1 MIKQIRTG
9 LAMTAPKALI
19 LALGASAMT
28 LAGCGSSTDAN
39 QNRQLFS
46 QILGTVKGGK
56 KAPAQVT
63 PEQIAQVAANSTQP
77 LILVNV
83 EKNKS
88 SALIV
93 EIGRNGAV
101 QTFAT
106 SARQT
111 IALQNGMAR
120 GTRGLG
126 GDLMSV
132 DLGQLPSL
140 IARHASGTT
149 EKEMRFLNGEDI
161 TVRYKFTC
169 SVSSSPESS
178 KPVTYSVVE
187 DCAQTNGKVTFT
199 NTYTVSPGGHV
210 TSSRQWFGPTQEYIR
225 LQHIRL

>member
-1 MIKQIRTG
+1 MIKQIRKG
-9 LAMTAPKALI
+9 LAATSPKVML

-28 LAGCGSSTDAN
+28 LAGCGSSSDAN
-39 QNRQLFS
+39 QNRQIVS
-46 QILGTVKGGK
+46 QVIGTFKGGK
-56 KAPAQVT
+56 KTAPQVT
-63 PEQIAQVAANSTQP
+63 QEQIAQVVASTTQP
-77 LILVNV
+77 LVFVNV

-88 SALIV
+88 SALII

-101 QTFAT
+101 QTFGT

-140 IARHASGTT
+140 IARHASGATQR
-149 EKEMRFLNGEDI
+149 EMRFLDGEDV
-161 TVRYKFTC
+161 TVRYQFNC
-169 SVSSSPESS
+169 SVSSSRVSS
-178 KPVTYSVVE
+178 KPVSYNVVE
-187 DCAQTNGKVTFT
+187 SCEQTNGKVRFT
-199 NTYTVSPGGHV
+199 NTYSVSRQGNV
-210 TSSRQWFGPTQEYIR
+210 TKSRQWFGPTLEYIA